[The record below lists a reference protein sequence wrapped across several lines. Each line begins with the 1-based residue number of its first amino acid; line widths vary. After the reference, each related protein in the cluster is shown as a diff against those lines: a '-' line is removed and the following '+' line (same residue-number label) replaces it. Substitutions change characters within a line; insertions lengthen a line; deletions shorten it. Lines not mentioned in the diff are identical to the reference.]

1 MELRV
6 IFTRQQLDVI
16 NASDIPNMAKLW
28 FADYPQAVGFAE
40 GMIAN
45 MRMAAFMEAMI
56 GDINGNQKKEEVSAN
71 VYLPDTLILDIKED
85 LYPAFKFVKEEPMP
99 VFGMSVTIRLMKPET

>member
-1 MELRV
+1 MELKV
-6 IFTRQQLDVI
+6 LFTRKQLESV
-16 NASDIPNMAKLW
+16 NRSDIHNMAKLW
-28 FADYPQAVGFAE
+28 FATHPRADVFAE

-56 GDINGNQKKEEVSAN
+56 GDINGNQIKEEVSADI
-71 VYLPDTLILDIKED
+71 YLPDSLILDIKED